1 MRRLALYP
9 WLLLAVALCCASC
22 SGARLNTVQGKV
34 LYQGRPAKGALV
46 VFHPKGNDS
55 LTAIPPT
62 GVAGEDGAF
71 TLSSGRD
78 AGAVAGEYIV
88 TVTRPQEAKE
98 T

>member
-62 GVAGEDGAF
+62 GVAGEDGPRTGGRYWTNAAPK
-71 TLSSGRD
+71 TMQPKSNLSAS
-78 AGAVAGEYIV
+78 
-88 TVTRPQEAKE
+88 
-98 T
+98 